1 MIPPAA
7 RSAVGDSPDAGPN
20 EDQAA
25 RPATPAPNVSL
36 APRIGFTPTLAHA
49 STNRT
54 APRSVSVSVMATA
67 GMPSS
72 AARTARV
79 SGRYAPSFSEN
90 ADRQWRW
97 TNPPTEPSPQG
108 IEHMFGT
115 PIGYV
120 GDRAG
125 VKGGSGAFEAA
136 GHLERQAGE
145 SEDLLPSLRIAAG
158 HEVVG
163 LAGPLPRKV
172 RVRLRL
178 GPLDQLEPHPVGRA
192 DPDAVE
198 RSHRHHAGPKR
209 PLLDQ
214 EPAGERLI
222 APHRGLHVPPTYIQ
236 QVLALRRRRLGAL
249 EVADIDHVEPL
260 SRDPRG
266 LAEHPEG
273 LGSHRILRRQ
283 VRVPVE
289 AVADELT
296 AGERRGR
303 ALRGRLAHGEGRR
316 GPRRRLVG
324 RARGQ
329 CHNEESHGESN
340 DHRLA

>member
-97 TNPPTEPSPQG
+97 TNPPTEPSPRG
-108 IEHMFGT
+108 IERMFRT
-115 PIGYV
+115 DRLV
-120 GDRAG
+120 GDRAD

-145 SEDLLPSLRIAAG
+145 SEDLLPSLRVAAG

-222 APHRGLHVPPTYIQ
+222 APHGGLHVPPTYIQ
-236 QVLALRRRRLGAL
+236 Q
-249 EVADIDHVEPL
+249 
-260 SRDPRG
+260 
-266 LAEHPEG
+266 
-273 LGSHRILRRQ
+273 
-283 VRVPVE
+283 
-289 AVADELT
+289 
-296 AGERRGR
+296 
-303 ALRGRLAHGEGRR
+303 
-316 GPRRRLVG
+316 
-324 RARGQ
+324 
-329 CHNEESHGESN
+329 
-340 DHRLA
+340 